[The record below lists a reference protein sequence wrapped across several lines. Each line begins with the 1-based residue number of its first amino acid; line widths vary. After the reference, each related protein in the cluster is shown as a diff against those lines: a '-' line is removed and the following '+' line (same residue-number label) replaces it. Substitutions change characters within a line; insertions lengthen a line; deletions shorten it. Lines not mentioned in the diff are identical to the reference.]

1 MLGCIR
7 AEDVLFADRAVVVGA
22 KVFIDRIFRCCVI
35 DHLVLKSAERI
46 TSYDWGL
53 DRRIDRRLV
62 DLASRLPIR

>member
-1 MLGCIR
+1 MLGCIG

-35 DHLVLKSAERI
+35 DHLA
-46 TSYDWGL
+46 DWGL

-62 DLASRLPIR
+62 DLASRLPNR